1 MPHKLI
7 KIALNTL
14 LINFYYTNY
23 MKKILLLED
32 DEILS
37 ETLIELLEAEGFSL
51 THVKDGREAL
61 DATFVS
67 QFDLMLLDVNVPFIN
82 GFELLKELR
91 EAGDKTGAIFLTA
104 LTDID
109 SLARGFEIG
118 ADDYIKK
125 PFDFDELLVRIRAL
139 LKKQYNGNSKI
150 EIGDFIF
157 DTQSEE
163 LYRDGKFIKL
173 TPYETLITKI
183 LLKNRGNT
191 ISKYELLDLLN
202 EGEEMSEGA
211 LRVHINSLRKIGLP
225 IITLRGVGYRFE
237 KA

>member
-1 MPHKLI
+1 
-7 KIALNTL
+7 
-14 LINFYYTNY
+14 

-32 DEILS
+32 DEILY
-37 ETLIELLEAEGFSL
+37 ETLIELLEAEGFDVV
-51 THVKDGREAL
+51 HVKDGQEAL

-91 EAGDKTGAIFLTA
+91 ESGNATPAIFLTA
-104 LTDID
+104 LTDIS
-109 SLARGFEIG
+109 SLSRGFEIG

-139 LKKQYNGNSKI
+139 LKKQYNGTKA
-150 EIGDFIF
+150 EIGDFVF
-157 DTQSEE
+157 DIEKEE
-163 LYRDGKFIKL
+163 LYRNGKFIKL
-173 TPYETLITKI
+173 TPYETTITKI

-191 ISKYELLDLLN
+191 VSKYELLDLLN

-225 IITLRGVGYRFE
+225 IITIRGVGYRFE